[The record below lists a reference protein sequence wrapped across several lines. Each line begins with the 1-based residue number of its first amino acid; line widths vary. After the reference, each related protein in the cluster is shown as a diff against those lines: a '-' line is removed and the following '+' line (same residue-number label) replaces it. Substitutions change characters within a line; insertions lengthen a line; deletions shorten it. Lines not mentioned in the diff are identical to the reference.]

1 MSMHI
6 PICQWSYLWVIS
18 ASQRSIYSE
27 LFLFISQWH
36 PEHNAHSVSFS
47 AMAQF
52 VDTNWGGKTLHFE
65 GHIYT
70 KLRDGVNGFQFWRCQ
85 NRKAGCL
92 ARATSEGSSVVVRKE
107 NNHPP
112 NLAQTITQL
121 AIARMRKRV
130 RDESISICNDQYYWR
145 HLAKSVQNSTDSYA
159 LSYVA
164 GYFPYFCELI

>member
-1 MSMHI
+1 MSMHTQ
-6 PICQWSYLWVIS
+6 ICQWSYLWVIS
-18 ASQRSIYSE
+18 ACQMSIIIVSFSY
-27 LFLFISQWH
+27 LSQWH
-36 PEHNAHSVSFS
+36 PEHNAHSVLFS

-121 AIARMRKRV
+121 AIAQMRKRAK
-130 RDESISICNDQYYWR
+130 DENTSIYDDQLEA
-145 HLAKSVQNSTDSYA
+145 HSQEQNSTDV
-159 LSYVA
+159 L
-164 GYFPYFCELI
+164 